1 MTEIQIIEKIFEG
14 VTEVVAAAEFPV
26 EPYGRAWFAAEDTSD
41 ESRKIL
47 QDLAL
52 HWSELW
58 RVIRQKLVHEI
69 DNYGTEQ
76 DLTTQPFVVDVMSLE
91 EGIYMA
97 DQADIL
103 VRFDFGDVPLWDAY
117 TRNTDVVH
125 FQAVF

>member
-14 VTEVVAAAEFPV
+14 TTEAVVAAEFPV
-26 EPYGRAWFAAEDTSD
+26 EPHGQAWFFAEDVSN

-58 RVIRQKLVHEI
+58 PVIRQKLVHEI
-69 DNYGTEQ
+69 ADYDTEQ
-76 DLTTQPFVVDVMSLE
+76 HLTTQPFIADVLSLE

-117 TRNTDVVH
+117 TRNADVVH